1 MSKVFCQSSFAKMEE
16 WSHWHIEGI
25 SRALI
30 LSSVT
35 IVAIF
40 VPKVFQYAVRRQF
53 IKQLSKTT
61 NSARITV
68 GFCHLS
74 LSKGIFE
81 AHDVVVHTPD
91 RASWGWDSPLIGRCG
106 QMRVSFSILTFL
118 PLFGYPA
125 KEVYSVRVS
134 DIQMF
139 VEKRANVSFGGWGLE
154 NRSEYLFF
162 ASDGLFSNC
171 PFLSPSQVFNYMLLD
186 ASLDLPDPAK
196 LAPMPSPVS
205 PPRSP
210 HRVGTPSSPV
220 VSSGVGT
227 SPFATPPD
235 PAEEKANK
243 LMKSFLG
250 TFSRAGKAANE
261 SGVAGLEKVVRDQKN
276 SFLSAVKKVQRQVE
290 DGSTSFE
297 DVTREGVAVMKKMKK
312 GLAENM
318 GEIKEKMSTFS
329 NPPKKKRGWVP
340 KPAKDLYRI
349 GGVVVRNLRVF
360 TRNMVASDKHMKI
373 AGSPLNRNSKGWHKP
388 ILFKEVVV
396 SAADLSSSINHRD
409 SAGCPRIGLNVR
421 EINRV
426 FQRRMVAETGRTNG
440 AVLLQ
445 NAFGE
450 VGEMFGSFEKGV
462 N

>member
-1 MSKVFCQSSFAKMEE
+1 MEE
-16 WSHWHIEGI
+16 WIYLEGGLP
-25 SRALI
+25 RALI

-35 IVAIF
+35 ILAVL
-40 VPKVFQYAVRRQF
+40 VPKVFQYAVKKQF
-53 IKQLSKTT
+53 IKQLKKTT

-68 GFCHLS
+68 GYCHLS
-74 LSKGIFE
+74 LSKGVFE
-81 AHDVVVHTPD
+81 ARDVVVHTPD

-106 QMRVSFSILTFL
+106 HMRVSFSILSFI
-118 PLFGYPA
+118 PFFGYPA

-139 VEKRANVSFGGWGLE
+139 VEKRANVSFKEEQGLE
-154 NRSEYLFF
+154 NPFEWFVFF
-162 ASDGLFSNC
+162 RVEFNFLI
-171 PFLSPSQVFNYMLLD
+171 PFLPPSPQVFNYMLLD
-186 ASLDLPDPAK
+186 ASLDLPNPAK
-196 LAPMPSPVS
+196 LAPLQSLDSSPQFPS
-205 PPRSP
+205 
-210 HRVGTPSSPV
+210 RVGKSSSPV
-220 VSSGVGT
+220 VSDRVGA
-227 SPFATPPD
+227 SPIATPLD

-276 SFLSAVKKVQRQVE
+276 SFLSAVKKVQRQAE

-297 DVTREGVAVMKKMKK
+297 DVTREGVAVMKKMQK

-318 GEIKEKMSTFS
+318 GEIREKMSTFS
-329 NPPKKKRGWVP
+329 NPPKKKVGWVP

-349 GGVVVRNLRVF
+349 GGVVVRDLRVF
-360 TRNMVASDKHMKI
+360 TRNMVVTEKQVKI
-373 AGSPLNRNSKGWHKP
+373 AGTPLNKNSKGWHKP

-396 SAADLSSSINHRD
+396 SASDLSSSTNHRD
-409 SAGCPRIGLNVR
+409 LAGCPRVGLNVR